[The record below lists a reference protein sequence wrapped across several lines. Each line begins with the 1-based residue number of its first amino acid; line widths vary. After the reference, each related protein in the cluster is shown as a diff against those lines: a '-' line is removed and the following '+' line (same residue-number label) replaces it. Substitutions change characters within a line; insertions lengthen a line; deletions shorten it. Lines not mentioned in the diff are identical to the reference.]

1 MRAKSPP
8 ARRSWTTWART
19 RWTPS
24 NWSWLSKKPSTSK
37 SPTKTRRRFAPCRTR
52 WTTSGST
59 RKRGNRFGAK
69 LLCRVEPG
77 LAGHRRAGH
86 GRRGVLR
93 RLHPAGGRKKAAELQ
108 NRAGSHRLH
117 QQTQERRPSKLG
129 RRVVV
134 TGLGLICGV
143 GNSTDVVWKALLAG
157 TSGVARISGF
167 DASAFAC
174 QIAAE
179 VKNFD
184 PLNFIEKKEVKKM
197 GRFIHV
203 AIAAADEAM
212 KMSELKITPEN
223 DERVGVHIGS
233 GIGGFDIIEREHSAL
248 MEGGPRKISPFFI
261 PAAIIN
267 LAAGQVSMR
276 YGAKGPNEATATACT
291 TSAHSIGDSF
301 RIIQHNDADVMI
313 AGGTEA
319 AITPMG
325 VGGFAAMRAL
335 ATRNDEPQKASRPW
349 DQGRDG
355 FVIGEGAGILVLEEL
370 EHARQR
376 GAKILSEIIGYG
388 MSADAY
394 HITQPAEEGEGGWR
408 VMMVAIN
415 DAKLTPKDIDYVNAH
430 GTSTP
435 LGDALETKAIKR
447 TF

>member
-1 MRAKSPP
+1 
-8 ARRSWTTWART
+8 
-19 RWTPS
+19 
-24 NWSWLSKKPSTSK
+24 
-37 SPTKTRRRFAPCRTR
+37 
-52 WTTSGST
+52 
-59 RKRGNRFGAK
+59 
-69 LLCRVEPG
+69 
-77 LAGHRRAGH
+77 
-86 GRRGVLR
+86 
-93 RLHPAGGRKKAAELQ
+93 
-108 NRAGSHRLH
+108 
-117 QQTQERRPSKLG
+117 LG

-143 GNSTDVVWKALLAG
+143 GNTTDVVWKALLAG
-157 TSGVARISGF
+157 KSGVGRITSF
-167 DASAFAC
+167 DPTAFAC

-203 AIAAADEAM
+203 AIAAADEAL

-233 GIGGFDIIEREHSAL
+233 GIGGFDIIEREHTAL

-276 YGAKGPNEATATACT
+276 FGAKGPNEATATACT
-291 TSAHSIGDSF
+291 TSAHSIGDSY

-313 AGGTEA
+313 AGGAEA

-335 ATRNDEPQKASRPW
+335 STRNDAPEKASRPW
-349 DQGRDG
+349 DRDRDG
-355 FVIGEGAGILVLEEL
+355 FVIGEGAGIMILEEL
-370 EHARQR
+370 EFARKR
-376 GAKILSEIIGYG
+376 GARILAEIAGYG
-388 MSADAY
+388 MSGDAY
-394 HITQPAEEGEGGWR
+394 HMTQPAPEHEGGFR
-408 VMMVAIN
+408 VMRNAVR
-415 DAKLTPKDIDYVNAH
+415 DAGVTPEVVGYVNAH

-435 LGDALETKAIKR
+435 IGDALEAHAIRNFFGDRKIAVSSTKSMTGHLLGGAGGLEAGITVLALRDQILPPTVNLENPDPDTAGMDLVPNQARKAEIEYAMSNSFGFGGTNGALLFR
-447 TF
+447 RWIE